1 MNKFGYCRFFSYI
14 NSMKKGDKVNLIGEL
29 GEWELVWYKKSD
41 STCAIQNKTTRR
53 IVKTSILKPIK

>member
-1 MNKFGYCRFFSYI
+1 
-14 NSMKKGDKVNLIGEL
+14 MKKGDKVSLIGEL
-29 GEWELVWYKKSD
+29 GEWELVWYKKGD